1 MSDIEVYD
9 PHDMIHQTAH
19 MVKDLEMSLQQD
31 LRLSKIDFDNI
42 IVCGMGGS
50 AIGGD
55 IVVDSLYPVSKYPVE
70 VIRYPELPGWVDKH
84 TLALI
89 SSYSGNTMETVST
102 YDLARER
109 GCSIVAITSGGT
121 LTEKCMADNVPVI
134 KIKEGIQPRN
144 AVGYTVG
151 YVINAIATV
160 GGPNIRQECLKTIP
174 ALKKYLND
182 VTPLDALPRKIALEL
197 YGHLPVIYSV
207 PEIQAIAGRWRAQFN
222 ENGKIVAFDGRLPD
236 SNHNDIIGLLTDGTK
251 HVKPIIL
258 TNRHQSKTMKEIV
271 NNTLNKLKGRG
282 FEPYVVTIT
291 GRNSFERMFKTMI
304 LGDFIS
310 LHLAFFQS
318 VDPSDVSSIKSL
330 KKSLA
335 KKLLVKRKKNKK

>member
-1 MSDIEVYD
+1 MADLEVYD

-31 LRLSKIDFDNI
+31 LRLTKMDFDTI

-55 IVVDSLYPVSKYPVE
+55 IVADSLYGVSKYPVE
-70 VIRYPELPGWVDKH
+70 VIRFPELPGWINNH
-84 TLALI
+84 TLAII

-109 GCSIVAITSGGT
+109 GCSIVAITSGGI
-121 LTEKCMADNVPVI
+121 LMEKCMADNVPVI
-134 KIKEGIQPRN
+134 TIKEGIQPRN

-151 YVINAIATV
+151 YVINAIASV
-160 GGPNIRQECLKTIP
+160 GGPDIRQECLKTIP
-174 ALKKYLND
+174 SLKKYLND
-182 VTPLDALPRKIALEL
+182 IVPLDALPRKIALEL
-197 YGHLPVIYSV
+197 YGHLPVIYSI

-236 SNHNDIIGLLTDGTK
+236 SNHNDIIGLLTGGSK
-251 HVKPIIL
+251 RVKPIIL
-258 TNRHQSKTMKEIV
+258 TDRHQSKTMKEIV
-271 NNTLNKLKGRG
+271 NRTLSKLKERG
-282 FEPYVVTIT
+282 LEPYVVTIS
-291 GRNSFERMFKTMI
+291 GRNAFERMFKTMM

-310 LHLAFFQS
+310 LHLAFFKS
-318 VDPSDVSSIKSL
+318 IDPSDVSSIKKL
-330 KKSLA
+330 KKSLTI
-335 KKLLVKRKKNKK
+335 KLLPKRKRKS

>member
-1 MSDIEVYD
+1 MTDIEVYD
-9 PHDMIHQTAH
+9 PHDMIHETSH
-19 MVKDLEMSLQQD
+19 MVKDLERSLQQD
-31 LRLSKIDFDNI
+31 LHLGKIEFDNI
-42 IVCGMGGS
+42 AVCGMGGS

-55 IVVDSLYPVSKYPVE
+55 IVVDSLYSVSKYPVE
-70 VIRYPELPGWVDKH
+70 VIRYPELPGWVNER
-84 TLALI
+84 TLVI
-89 SSYSGNTMETVST
+89 VSSYSGNTMETLST
-102 YDLARER
+102 YDLARQR
-109 GCSIVAITSGGT
+109 GCSIVAITSGGS
-121 LTEKCMADNVPVI
+121 LMEKCMTDNVPVI

-151 YVINAIATV
+151 YVLNAIADV
-160 GGPNIRQECLKTIP
+160 GGPDIRQECLKTVP

-182 VTPLDALPRKIALEL
+182 IVPLDALPRKIALEL

-207 PEIQAIAGRWRAQFN
+207 PEVQAIAGRWRAQFN

-236 SNHNDIIGLLTDGTK
+236 SNHNDIVGLLTGEPK
-251 HVKPIIL
+251 QVKPIIL
-258 TNRHQSKTMKEIV
+258 TDRHLSKMMKEIV
-271 NNTLNKLKGRG
+271 NNTLNKLKSRG
-282 FEPYVVTIT
+282 FEPYIVTIS
-291 GRNSFERMFKTMI
+291 GRNAFERMFKTMM

-335 KKLLVKRKKNKK
+335 KKLLGKRKKRK